1 MTIQIVGPH
10 HRSASAVGPI
20 HDSFSWNVNPLA
32 IDAYAIVTVLAFP
45 ICIVDALCLTA
56 IAAGTLATVQGLIPT
71 VQLRV
76 IMIMSMSAT
85 DCEDR
90 QGSSSSSKNHH
101 RVPIFSHL
109 TSNSCCV
116 RIRHPGQAGLSA
128 KLSKSRALTRTRC
141 RENMLKIGA
150 RLRQTM
156 ICRSSC
162 ITLSGAERRFKKPTC
177 ETSRAPFWKISPE
190 GKNKAAPTRGLT
202 RR

>member
-1 MTIQIVGPH
+1 MTIQIVRPH

-20 HDSFSWNVNPLA
+20 HDSFLRNVNPLA
-32 IDAYAIVTVLAFP
+32 IDAHAIVTVLAFP

-56 IAAGTLATVQGLIPT
+56 IAARTLATVQGLIPT
-71 VQLRV
+71 VQLGV
-76 IMIMSMSAT
+76 IPIMSMSTT

-90 QGSSSSSKNHH
+90 QGNSSKNHH
-101 RVPIFSHL
+101 RVPIFSHF
-109 TSNSCCV
+109 TSNSCWV
-116 RIRHPGQAGLSA
+116 PIARPGQACLSA
-128 KLSKSRALTRTRC
+128 ELSKSRALTRTRL